1 MGICDRSV
9 VKPSGPVTD
18 VFAASDPRGLRG
30 IMRRRGEDRSRDD
43 AGGVAAEYAA
53 MTAFIA
59 GAIVV
64 MVNAF
69 GTRVTALIELL

>member
-1 MGICDRSV
+1 
-9 VKPSGPVTD
+9 
-18 VFAASDPRGLRG
+18 
-30 IMRRRGEDRSRDD
+30 
-43 AGGVAAEYAA
+43 

-69 GTRVTALIELL
+69 GTRVTALIELF

>member
-1 MGICDRSV
+1 
-9 VKPSGPVTD
+9 
-18 VFAASDPRGLRG
+18 
-30 IMRRRGEDRSRDD
+30 MRRRGEDRSRDD